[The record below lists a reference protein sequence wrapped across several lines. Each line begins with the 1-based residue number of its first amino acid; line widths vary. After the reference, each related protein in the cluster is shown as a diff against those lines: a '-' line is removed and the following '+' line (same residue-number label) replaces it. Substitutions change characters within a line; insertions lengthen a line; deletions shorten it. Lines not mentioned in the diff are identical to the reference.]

1 MPGTVLNALLFNNN
15 NGYPFLVPYYV
26 PGSVLVWIFFVSK
39 FPETD
44 TDTIPSPPLLFPSLP
59 TPLFFH

>member
-59 TPLFFH
+59 NPLFFH